1 MNYKFSIIEI
11 NEEKYRIKATIENS
25 HKGVIFD
32 DEFWIRYDFLDR
44 IPLLPLEYFKQVIP
58 NSSIRGEFIV
68 YLKKYINSV
77 VNSTIK

>member
-1 MNYKFSIIEI
+1 MEI
-11 NEEKYRIKATIENS
+11 NEEKYRIKVTIENS
-25 HKGVIFD
+25 HKEAIFD

-77 VNSTIK
+77 VNPTIK